1 MGRPC
6 WQARKHT
13 EACNYNLNIFMLIDL
28 FILLVGHILLAHRGS
43 KRTEMCFLDRRAG
56 SLPGLDPRSEKKD
69 DRARL
74 LVPFENRANRT
85 ERPRRDQFSFALSRQ
100 ITVINNEH
108 HQAAARSPRRGR
120 PTRPHSVTEMEN

>member
-28 FILLVGHILLAHRGS
+28 FILLVGHILLAPRF
-43 KRTEMCFLDRRAG
+43 KENRDVLPRPPCRLVTRA
-56 SLPGLDPRSEKKD
+56 RSPVRKKD

-120 PTRPHSVTEMEN
+120 PTQPHSVTEMEN